1 MAARIR
7 QGECG
12 IASWLARRPVALG
25 YLESDHSTQRLEYL
39 GAPCRLARQ
48 VKELWR
54 APQNPLVR
62 DTATDPTG
70 IPRTK
75 RHTPVHVLCVLKARE
90 TVVSSVDA
98 YELGFRVFPG
108 SARG

>member
-1 MAARIR
+1 MA
-7 QGECG
+7 C
-12 IASWLARRPVALG
+12 RPIALG

-62 DTATDPTG
+62 GTAADPTG
-70 IPRTK
+70 IQRTK
-75 RHTPVHVLCVLKARE
+75 RHTPVQVLRVLKARKR
-90 TVVSSVDA
+90 VVSSVDA
-98 YELGFRVFPG
+98 CELGCWSLSRKCSPVIKLLK
-108 SARG
+108 